1 MTTGI
6 YLENGRRERVE
17 EQVQAVQNRNNKLS
31 QLESKLKAAQN
42 AFREEQERC
51 DKLQKLLLSRS
62 ATLRRVEAVRGSLI
76 KVKDKD
82 DVDRPCMWLTAW
94 EPFKDKETGVE
105 GARVTIRGWR
115 DALNAVEAEVAK
127 KLPGRAATSA
137 EVVQMSLK
145 KNGLFVEDSVKI
157 VAQRDVKDC
166 LSEFVISMT
175 FAPEPSLAGDEQPA
189 AGGKKKKGGR

>member
-1 MTTGI
+1 MRPLLSPDQMYALERGYFDTGALSLPLMERAAQALI
-6 YLENGRRERVE
+6 EAFEARFGPLEGRRV
-17 EQVQAVQNRNNKLS
+17 AVACGAGNNGGDGWAFARL
-31 QLESKLKAAQN
+31 AA
-42 AFREEQERC
+42 E
-51 DKLQKLLLSRS
+51 K
-62 ATLRRVEAVRGSLI
+62 
-76 KVKDKD
+76 
-82 DVDRPCMWLTAW
+82 
-94 EPFKDKETGVE
+94 

>member
-1 MTTGI
+1 M
-6 YLENGRRERVE
+6 
-17 EQVQAVQNRNNKLS
+17 
-31 QLESKLKAAQN
+31 
-42 AFREEQERC
+42 
-51 DKLQKLLLSRS
+51 
-62 ATLRRVEAVRGSLI
+62 RGSLI

-115 DALNAVEAEVAK
+115 DALNAVESEVAK

-157 VAQRDVKDC
+157 VAQRDVRDC

-175 FAPEPSLAGDEQPA
+175 FAPEPSLAGDERPA